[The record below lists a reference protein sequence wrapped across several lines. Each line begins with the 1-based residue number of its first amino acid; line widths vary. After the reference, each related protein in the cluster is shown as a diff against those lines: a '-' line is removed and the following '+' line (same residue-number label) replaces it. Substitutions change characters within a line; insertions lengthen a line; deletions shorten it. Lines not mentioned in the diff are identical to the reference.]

1 MTKPDFEGPYLELWN
16 GVNAGLEALCKKEGH
31 LYLGGLLDV
40 VADPEAPH
48 RLKEEITIDGVHF
61 DHAGYKMMGLSLAGA
76 LKGRMKKGK
85 TVLMF
90 GDSIIAG
97 YPYYEPVLAPGQG
110 DPKHSFGYWLEAG
123 LGVKVINRGKSG
135 DTTSGILQRFLR
147 EEAEADLVMFEG
159 GGNDAIEYLML
170 KDPHSISAS
179 ILENFKRMCAAAKGR
194 GMAVAVVPL
203 LPFDPQWG

>member
-1 MTKPDFEGPYLELWN
+1 MAKPDFDTPYLELWR
-16 GVNAGLEALCKKEGH
+16 GVNTGLKSLCNKEGH
-31 LYLGGLLDV
+31 LYLGGLLEV
-40 VADPEAPH
+40 VADPSAPH

-61 DHAGYKMMGLSLAGA
+61 DHAGYKMMGLSLAAA
-76 LKGRMKKGK
+76 LKKRLKKGQ

-110 DPKHSFGYWLEAG
+110 DPKHSFGYWLEAE
-123 LGVKVINRGKSG
+123 LEVTVINRGISG
-135 DTTSGILQRFLR
+135 DATSGILQRFLH
-147 EEAEADLVMFEG
+147 EKAAADLVIFEG
-159 GGNDAIEYLML
+159 GGNDALEYLML
-170 KDPHSISAS
+170 RDPSSISAS